1 MKPQTF
7 FSPAGLVTLLSMA
20 TSIDAQTSGET
31 CCDLLGQAGLSQRLF
46 TISTET
52 YVNAEATYW
61 SLDNANRK
69 PKCIFM
75 PQTADEVATAIK
87 ALNGPA
93 VSNVHSKKTCNKGC
107 KFAVRGAGHMA
118 NPGANNINDG
128 VTIDFSAMTTTTY
141 HADRSIASIQPG
153 TRWGSVYTELAKYET
168 MVLGGRASTVGVSG
182 LILGGGNSFYS
193 SQRGFA
199 CDGVANFE
207 VVLADGSIVNANATN
222 EHADLYRAL
231 KGGSSN
237 FGIVT
242 RYDLNTFTAPATL
255 WGGTI
260 GFAASAGAQ
269 LISTLQKFVS
279 VLGDEG
285 HQSDSAIV
293 FWTYTQGGGLPEPII
308 ISALHNVEG
317 KVDAPGLA
325 DFVSIPGNV
334 SFAMRT
340 DSLVAFTDELEVPR
354 GSYNSWRTLTFKNS
368 GEVMTHAVDTYNAM
382 VKEFEAEAPTLGFTA
397 QCMFQ
402 GLSVNQFKQ
411 AAVNGGNVL
420 GLDDRTDNLIMFL
433 GMLAYKDP
441 SLESLV
447 NAKMTAWVDD
457 IKKFAASKGA
467 DDEYLFLNYA
477 HISQSPFRSYG
488 QKNLAFMKE
497 VADKY
502 DPRGVFQIN
511 MPGGFKISK
520 A

>member
-1 MKPQTF
+1 
-7 FSPAGLVTLLSMA
+7 MA
-20 TSIDAQTSGET
+20 TSIDAQTSGEA
-31 CCDLLGQAGLSQRLF
+31 CCNLLSKAGLGQRLF
-46 TISTET
+46 NSSSEIYVSTES
-52 YVNAEATYW
+52 TYW
-61 SLDNANRK
+61 SLDNANQS

-75 PQTADEVATAIK
+75 PQTTEEVATAVK
-87 ALNGPA
+87 ALTGPA
-93 VSNVHSKKTCNKGC
+93 VSSVHTKKTCNKGC
-107 KFAVRGAGHMA
+107 KFAVRGAGHMFNA
-118 NPGANNINDG
+118 GANNIHDG
-128 VTIDFSAMTTTTY
+128 VTIDFSNMNTTTY
-141 HADRSIASIQPG
+141 HADRSIASIEPG
-153 TRWGSVYTELAKYET
+153 TRWGAVYTELAKYET

-207 VVLADGSIVNANATN
+207 VVLADGSIVNANASN

-242 RYDLNTFTAPATL
+242 RFDLNTFTAPATL

-285 HQSDSAIV
+285 HRSDSAII
-293 FWTYTQGGGLPEPII
+293 FWTYTQGGGVSEPII

-317 KVDAPGLA
+317 QVDAPGLS
-325 DFVSIPGNV
+325 DFLTIPGNV

-340 DSLVAFTDELEVPR
+340 DSLVGFTDELEVAR
-354 GSYNSWRTLTFKNS
+354 GSYNSWRTLAFKNN
-368 GEVMTHAVDTYNAM
+368 GEVMTYAVETYNTM
-382 VKEFEAEAPTLGFTA
+382 IKEFEAEAPNLGFTA

-411 AAVNGGNVL
+411 AAVHGGNSL
-420 GLDDRTDNLIMFL
+420 GLDDRTENLIMFL

-447 NAKMTAWVDD
+447 NAKMTAWVGE

-477 HISQSPFRSYG
+477 DLSQSPLRSYG
-488 QKNLAFMKE
+488 EKNLAFMKG

-502 DPRGVFQIN
+502 DPRGVFQLN
-511 MPGGFKISK
+511 VPGGFKLSK

>member
-7 FSPAGLVTLLSMA
+7 FSPAAWVTILSMA
-20 TSIDAQTSGET
+20 ISIDAQASGET

-46 TISTET
+46 TSSSEI
-52 YVNAEATYW
+52 YVAAASTYW
-61 SLDNANRK
+61 SLDNANRT

-75 PQTADEVATAIK
+75 PQTAEEVATAVK
-87 ALNGPA
+87 ALTGPA
-93 VSNVHSKKTCNKGC
+93 ASNVHSKETSNKGC

-118 NPGANNINDG
+118 NPGANSINDG

-141 HADRSIASIQPG
+141 HADKSIASIQPG

-168 MVLGGRASTVGVSG
+168 MVLGGRASTVGVAG

-193 SQRGFA
+193 SERGFA

-207 VVLADGSIVNANATN
+207 LVLANGSIVNANASN

-242 RYDLNTFTAPATL
+242 RFDLKTFSAPATL

-285 HQSDSAIV
+285 HRSDSAIV
-293 FWTYTQGGGLPEPII
+293 FWTYTQGAGLPEPIV
-308 ISALHNVEG
+308 ISALHNVQG

-325 DFVSIPGNV
+325 DFVAIPGNIT
-334 SFAMRT
+334 FAMRT
-340 DSLVAFTDELEVPR
+340 DSLVGFTNELEVPR
-354 GSYNSWRTLTFKNS
+354 GSYNSWRTLAFKND
-368 GEVMTHAVDTYNAM
+368 GEVMTHAVEKYNAM
-382 VKEFEAEAPTLGFTA
+382 VLEFEAEAPTLGFTA

-402 GLSVNQFKQ
+402 GLSANQFKQ
-411 AAVNGGNVL
+411 AAVNGGNSL

-433 GMLAYKDP
+433 GMLAYKDS
-441 SLESLV
+441 SLESVV

-477 HISQSPFRSYG
+477 DISQSPFRSYG
-488 QKNLAFMKE
+488 EKNLAFMKG
-497 VADKY
+497 VSDKY
-502 DPRGVFQIN
+502 DPHGVFQTSV
-511 MPGGFKISK
+511 PGGFKLSK